1 MTPVLAAVIVIIL
14 MIMLNAFFSMSEMAV
29 VSSRKSK
36 LKVMAEEGH
45 QSYGAALKLAENPSS
60 FLSTIQTGITLIGIL
75 AGAYG
80 EATISEHL
88 RIWLAE
94 YSFAAEYSEVISI
107 GSVVICI
114 TFVSIIFGELIPKRI
129 ALYRPEK
136 IAAGVSYPIKA
147 VSMLLLPFSKILTG
161 LTDLLMNIIPLKK
174 TEDLMIS
181 EEEIKLLL
189 REGEE
194 LGQIK
199 KQHGEMVEAALD
211 IHDTKLPMIMQPRP
225 EIRYIEI
232 TESPKKIK
240 DRIIEFGDYSY
251 LPVCRNGLDNIV
263 GFVKTREVLRKIL
276 RGEFKT
282 INKHIEKPLYVPE
295 GMGPIK
301 LLEQFKQNR
310 THIAFVVD
318 EYGGIMGL
326 VTLSDITEEIVGKT
340 PASRDDADDE
350 IVKRKDGSFLVDG
363 IISIEDFRERFPLED
378 SGGDY
383 NTLAGFIM
391 DYLCRIPK
399 TGESFEYG
407 GFLFEIIDMDGN
419 RIDKVLIKKA
429 KK

>member
-1 MTPVLAAVIVIIL
+1 MTPILAAVIVIVL
-14 MIMLNAFFSMSEMAV
+14 MIALNGFFSMSEMAV

-36 LKVMAEEGH
+36 LKLKAEDGH
-45 QSYGAALKLAENPSS
+45 QSYIAALKLAENPSP
-60 FLSTIQTGITLIGIL
+60 FLSTIQTGITLVGVL

-80 EATISEHL
+80 QATIAEQLQL
-88 RIWLAE
+88 RLAE
-94 YSFAAEYSEVISI
+94 YPAVVEYSEALSI
-107 GSVVICI
+107 GVVVICI

-129 ALYRPEK
+129 ALYSPEK

-147 VSMLLLPFSKILTG
+147 VSLLLLPFSRILTRV
-161 LTDLLMNIIPLKK
+161 TDLLVSVFPFK
-174 TEDLMIS
+174 MIREKPES

-199 KQHGEMVEAALD
+199 KQHGEVVEAALD
-211 IHDTKLPMIMQPRP
+211 IHDTRLPLIMKPRP

-232 TESPKKIK
+232 TESPKKIR
-240 DRIIEFGDYSY
+240 DRIVEYGSYAY

-263 GFVKTREVLRKIL
+263 GFIKTREVLMKIL

-282 INKHIEKPLYVPE
+282 INKHIVKPLYVPE
-295 GMGPIK
+295 GMSPIK
-301 LLEQFKQNR
+301 LLEQFKLNR

-340 PASRDDADDE
+340 PASPDDADEE
-350 IVKRKDGSFLVDG
+350 IVQRKDGSFLVDG
-363 IISIEDFRERFPLED
+363 IISIDDFRERFKLAD

-391 DYLCRIPK
+391 DHLCRIPR
-399 TGESFEYG
+399 TGESFSYDG
-407 GFLFEIIDMDGN
+407 LHFEIVDMDGN
-419 RIDKVLIKKA
+419 RIDKVLVRKEK
-429 KK
+429 